1 MKKRLESTNENY
13 DVWINDLKLRYRAMQ
28 MKSAIAVN
36 SALIEFYWNLGKD
49 ISEKYVGTKIY
60 GTDFFT
66 RLSHDLKIAIPES
79 QGNKGNGRIIGV
91 V

>member
-36 SALIEFYWNLGKD
+36 SAASVSCDRG
-49 ISEKYVGTKIY
+49 
-60 GTDFFT
+60 
-66 RLSHDLKIAIPES
+66 
-79 QGNKGNGRIIGV
+79 
-91 V
+91 